1 VAALQD
7 GADGAHV
14 ALLEGRRRTSMLKR
28 LMTAS
33 VLVVLV
39 HVMAS
44 GANAFTHDK
53 RTYFTFNQSVALPG
67 VTLPAG
73 TYMFR
78 LADPDTTRRVIQV
91 SDKQGTQS
99 YALLLTMPAYR
110 LDAAKDSEIRFLE
123 TPAGAPRAINA
134 WWYVGD
140 STGYQFMYSKQQL
153 AELNRIGQ
161 PEPVAAANEE
171 SPGLA
176 EGEPV
181 AVPPISE
188 PDAPG
193 VVEGDGVPP
202 EASAEADIAAD
213 VEQEE
218 AELQAQAQ
226 PPAQQPPFEN
236 EPPSSSAS
244 SRDALPQTASPLG
257 LILLTGLATGG
268 LGLLL
273 RKS

>member
-1 VAALQD
+1 
-7 GADGAHV
+7 
-14 ALLEGRRRTSMLKR
+14 MLKR
-28 LMTAS
+28 LLTAS

-44 GANAFTHDK
+44 GANASTYDK

-78 LADPDTTRRVIQV
+78 LADPDTSRRVIQV

-99 YALLLTMPAYR
+99 YAMLLTMPAYR
-110 LDAAKDSEIRFLE
+110 TDAAKDSEIRFLE
-123 TPAGAPRAINA
+123 TPAGAPRAVNA

-140 STGYQFMYSKQQL
+140 NTGYQFMYSKKQL
-153 AELNRIGQ
+153 AELNRVGQ
-161 PEPVAAANEE
+161 PEPVAAAAEE
-171 SPGLA
+171 SPNLA

-181 AVPPISE
+181 AVPPLSE

-193 VVEGDGVPP
+193 VVEGNGVPP
-202 EASAEADIAAD
+202 EASADADVTAD
-213 VEQEE
+213 VESQE
-218 AELQAQAQ
+218 AELQAQAR

-236 EPPSSSAS
+236 EPASSAS
-244 SRDALPQTASPLG
+244 SRDTLPRTASPLG

-268 LGLLL
+268 LGVLL
-273 RKS
+273 RRS

>member
-1 VAALQD
+1 
-7 GADGAHV
+7 
-14 ALLEGRRRTSMLKR
+14 MLKR
-28 LMTAS
+28 FVSAS
-33 VLVVLV
+33 VLVMLV

-44 GANAFTHDK
+44 SADAFTSDK

-78 LADPDTTRRVIQV
+78 LADPDTSRRVIQV
-91 SDKQGTQS
+91 SDRDGTES

-110 LDAAKDSEIRFLE
+110 MDAAKDSEIRFLE

-140 STGYQFMYSKQQL
+140 STGYQFIYSKQQL
-153 AELNRIGQ
+153 AEMNRIGQ
-161 PEPVAAANEE
+161 PEPVAAAVEE

-193 VVEGDGVPP
+193 VVQGDGVPP
-202 EASAEADIAAD
+202 EASVEAEANVESD
-213 VEQEE
+213 VD
-218 AELQAQAQ
+218 LQAQAQ

-236 EPPSSSAS
+236 EPPASAAD
-244 SRDALPQTASPLG
+244 RNELPRTASPLG
-257 LILLTGLATGG
+257 LVLLSGLTAAGAG
-268 LGLLL
+268 LRML
-273 RKS
+273 RRL

>member
-1 VAALQD
+1 
-7 GADGAHV
+7 
-14 ALLEGRRRTSMLKR
+14 MLKR
-28 LMTAS
+28 FISAS
-33 VLVVLV
+33 ALVLLV
-39 HVMAS
+39 HGMA
-44 GANAFTHDK
+44 GTADAFTYDK

-99 YALLLTMPAYR
+99 YALLLTMPADR
-110 LDAAKDSEIRFLE
+110 EDPSKDSEIRFLE
-123 TPAGAPRAINA
+123 TPASAPRAVSA

-140 STGYQFMYSKQQL
+140 RTGYEFIYSKKQL
-153 AELNRIGQ
+153 ADLNRVGQ
-161 PEPVAAANEE
+161 PEPVAAGIEVA
-171 SPGLA
+171 PGRA

-181 AVPPISE
+181 DVPPIADA
-188 PDAPG
+188 DAPG
-193 VVEGDGVPP
+193 VVEGEGVPP
-202 EASAEADIAAD
+202 EASADAD
-213 VEQEE
+213 VE
-218 AELQAQAQ
+218 AESQIAQAQ

-236 EPPSSSAS
+236 EPPPAAT
-244 SRDALPQTASPLG
+244 SREELPQTASPLG

-268 LGLLL
+268 IGLRLL

>member
-1 VAALQD
+1 
-7 GADGAHV
+7 
-14 ALLEGRRRTSMLKR
+14 M
-28 LMTAS
+28 
-33 VLVVLV
+33 
-39 HVMAS
+39 
-44 GANAFTHDK
+44 N
-53 RTYFTFNQSVALPG
+53 
-67 VTLPAG
+67 
-73 TYMFR
+73 
-78 LADPDTTRRVIQV
+78 RV
-91 SDKQGTQS
+91 
-99 YALLLTMPAYR
+99 
-110 LDAAKDSEIRFLE
+110 
-123 TPAGAPRAINA
+123 
-134 WWYVGD
+134 
-140 STGYQFMYSKQQL
+140 
-153 AELNRIGQ
+153 GQ

-236 EPPSSSAS
+236 EPPSSAS

-257 LILLTGLATGG
+257 VILLMGLATGG
-268 LGLLL
+268 LGVLL

>member
-1 VAALQD
+1 
-7 GADGAHV
+7 
-14 ALLEGRRRTSMLKR
+14 MLKR
-28 LMTAS
+28 LFTAS

-39 HVMAS
+39 HLMAS
-44 GANAFTHDK
+44 GADAFTSDK

-78 LADPDTTRRVIQV
+78 LADPDTSRRVIQV
-91 SDKQGTQS
+91 SDKDGTQS

-110 LDAAKDSEIRFLE
+110 VDAAKDSEIRFLE
-123 TPAGAPRAINA
+123 TAAGAPRAINA

-140 STGYQFMYSKQQL
+140 NTGYQFIYSKQQL
-153 AELNRIGQ
+153 ADLNRINQ
-161 PEPVAAANEE
+161 PEPVAAAAEE
-171 SPGLA
+171 SVGLA

-181 AVPPISE
+181 AVPPIAE

-193 VVEGDGVPP
+193 VVEGNGVPP
-202 EASAEADIAAD
+202 EASADAAIAAD

-226 PPAQQPPFEN
+226 PPAQQPPFET
-236 EPPSSSAS
+236 EPAAS
-244 SRDALPQTASPLG
+244 DRNQLPQTASPLG
-257 LILLTGLATGG
+257 LLLLTGLASGG
-268 LGLLL
+268 LGLRLL
-273 RKS
+273 RK

>member
-1 VAALQD
+1 
-7 GADGAHV
+7 
-14 ALLEGRRRTSMLKR
+14 MLKR

-44 GANAFTHDK
+44 GANASTYDK

-99 YALLLTMPAYR
+99 YAMLLTMPAYR
-110 LDAAKDSEIRFLE
+110 TDAAKDSEIRFLE
-123 TPAGAPRAINA
+123 TAAGAPRAINA

-140 STGYQFMYSKQQL
+140 NTGYQFMYSKQQL
-153 AELNRIGQ
+153 AELNRVAQ
-161 PEPVAAANEE
+161 PEPVAAAAEE
-171 SPGLA
+171 SPSFA

-193 VVEGDGVPP
+193 IVEGDGVPP
-202 EASAEADIAAD
+202 EASADADVAAD
-213 VEQEE
+213 VEQQE

-236 EPPSSSAS
+236 EPASSAS
-244 SRDALPQTASPLG
+244 SREALPQTASPLG

-268 LGLLL
+268 LGVLL

>member
-1 VAALQD
+1 
-7 GADGAHV
+7 
-14 ALLEGRRRTSMLKR
+14 M
-28 LMTAS
+28 
-33 VLVVLV
+33 
-39 HVMAS
+39 
-44 GANAFTHDK
+44 
-53 RTYFTFNQSVALPG
+53 
-67 VTLPAG
+67 
-73 TYMFR
+73 
-78 LADPDTTRRVIQV
+78 
-91 SDKQGTQS
+91 
-99 YALLLTMPAYR
+99 LLTMPAYR
-110 LDAAKDSEIRFLE
+110 TDAAKDSEIRFLE

-140 STGYQFMYSKQQL
+140 NTGYQFMYSKQQL

-161 PEPVAAANEE
+161 PEPVAAAAEE
-171 SPGLA
+171 SPNLA

-181 AVPPISE
+181 VPPISE

-202 EASAEADIAAD
+202 EASADADVAAD

-236 EPPSSSAS
+236 EASSSAS
-244 SRDALPQTASPLG
+244 SRDTLPRTASPLG

-268 LGLLL
+268 LGVLL
-273 RKS
+273 RKL

>member
-1 VAALQD
+1 
-7 GADGAHV
+7 
-14 ALLEGRRRTSMLKR
+14 MLKR

-44 GANAFTHDK
+44 GANASTFDK

-99 YALLLTMPAYR
+99 YAMLLTMPAYR
-110 LDAAKDSEIRFLE
+110 TDAAKDSEIRFLE

-140 STGYQFMYSKQQL
+140 STGYQFIYSKQRL
-153 AELNRIGQ
+153 AELNRVGQ

-226 PPAQQPPFEN
+226 PSAQQPPFEN
-236 EPPSSSAS
+236 EPPSSAS

-257 LILLTGLATGG
+257 VILLMGLATGG
-268 LGLLL
+268 LGVLL

>member
-1 VAALQD
+1 
-7 GADGAHV
+7 
-14 ALLEGRRRTSMLKR
+14 MLKR
-28 LMTAS
+28 LFTAS

-44 GANAFTHDK
+44 GADAFTSDK

-91 SDKQGTQS
+91 SDKDGTQS

-110 LDAAKDSEIRFLE
+110 TDAAKDSEIRFLE
-123 TPAGAPRAINA
+123 TAAGAPRAIDA

-140 STGYQFMYSKQQL
+140 NTGYQFMYSKQQL
-153 AELNRIGQ
+153 AELNRVNQ
-161 PEPVAAANEE
+161 PAPVAAVNEE
-171 SPGLA
+171 SPGLAA

-181 AVPPISE
+181 AVPPIAE

-193 VVEGDGVPP
+193 VVEGNGVPA
-202 EASAEADIAAD
+202 EASADQSVAADIEQQQ
-213 VEQEE
+213 VEQ
-218 AELQAQAQ
+218 QAQAQ

-236 EPPSSSAS
+236 APPAPAQERSS
-244 SRDALPQTASPLG
+244 LPQTASPLA
-257 LILLTGLATGG
+257 LILLTGLASGG
-268 LGLLL
+268 LGLRLL
-273 RKS
+273 RK

>member
-1 VAALQD
+1 
-7 GADGAHV
+7 
-14 ALLEGRRRTSMLKR
+14 MLKR

-123 TPAGAPRAINA
+123 TSAGAPRAINA

-140 STGYQFMYSKQQL
+140 STGYQFVYSKQQL
-153 AELNRIGQ
+153 AELNRVGQ
-161 PEPVAAANEE
+161 PEPVAAAAEE

-181 AVPPISE
+181 AVPPIAE

-193 VVEGDGVPP
+193 IVEGVGLPP
-202 EASAEADIAAD
+202 EASADADVAAD
-213 VEQEE
+213 VEQQE

-244 SRDALPQTASPLG
+244 SRGALPQTASPLG
-257 LILLTGLATGG
+257 LILMTGLATGG